1 MTDADLHAVSDAHAH
16 ADAEAVT
23 DAHADTHAVTDAH
36 ADTHAVTDAHTDTD
50 AGADAHTDTHA
61 VTDAHTDTDAGADI
75 RACALRSTAD
85 GVPAAGPSGS
95 GTGVR
100 HSGGVD
106 ATDAVPA
113 DERAPA
119 PCEAS
124 GGEDGAERR
133 RYLSVRG
140 GEWAF
145 AVLGLPLA
153 VGAGAYA
160 LAVLYAGTLLSLTVL
175 GLPFVV
181 VALLGA
187 RGLGALHRRLVG
199 RLLGE
204 HVDAPA
210 ALPRPAGV
218 LARGRAVLTD
228 PVAWR
233 TLLYLLLRLPLG
245 VLGFAAA
252 VGLPLGCGWLIGFPL
267 WGRLIEPDS
276 PPPAWLGVVSVLL
289 GLALLAAA
297 PGALRVLSGANRRLA
312 GLLLGPAR
320 AQRRVRELEAAR
332 VALLAD
338 SGDRLRRLER
348 DLHDGT
354 QARLVALAITLS
366 LAEDALEPPT
376 GPDLARLR
384 TLIDRAK
391 GQTEETVAELR
402 LLTRG
407 IHPVALDGGLGEALP
422 GLTATSP
429 VPVTVRL
436 DLAERP
442 HQAIERAV
450 YFCAAELLTNI
461 ARHSGARTAGLS
473 ASVRDG
479 RVRLTV
485 RDDGRGGAAPGAG
498 TGLAG
503 LAERLAAVDGT
514 LRVVSPPGG
523 PTEIT
528 AELPARL

>member
-1 MTDADLHAVSDAHAH
+1 M
-16 ADAEAVT
+16 
-23 DAHADTHAVTDAH
+23 
-36 ADTHAVTDAHTDTD
+36 
-50 AGADAHTDTHA
+50 
-61 VTDAHTDTDAGADI
+61 
-75 RACALRSTAD
+75 
-85 GVPAAGPSGS
+85 
-95 GTGVR
+95 
-100 HSGGVD
+100 
-106 ATDAVPA
+106 PA
-113 DERAPA
+113 DDRAPA
-119 PCEAS
+119 PREAR

-153 VGAGAYA
+153 LGAGAYA

-181 VALLGA
+181 AALLGA

-204 HVDAPA
+204 HVDAPP
-210 ALPRPAGV
+210 ALPRPDGV

-252 VGLPLGCGWLIGFPL
+252 VGLPLGCGWLIGFPF

-276 PPPAWLGVVSVLL
+276 PPPAWLDAVSVLL
-289 GLALLAAA
+289 GLVLLAAV

-312 GLLLGPAR
+312 GLLLGPVR

-338 SGDRLRRLER
+338 GSDRLRRLER

-366 LAEDALEPPT
+366 LTEDALEPAT
-376 GPDLARLR
+376 GPDLGRLR

-442 HQAIERAV
+442 HQAMERAV

-485 RDDGRGGAAPGAG
+485 RDDGRGGAVPGAG

-514 LRVVSPPGG
+514 LRVDSPPGG